1 MGTLLSLLVLALPT
15 ILVMAA
21 RIGLRSRPGWE
32 HLVLLTV
39 LIMVWSIALLGWS
52 RYSVQ
57 DTDVGLMVE
66 GMLAA
71 AVTLSAVFATA
82 VAFVMGLRR

>member
-21 RIGLRSRPGWE
+21 RIGLRRRPGWE
-32 HLVLLTV
+32 RLVLLTI

-57 DTDVGLMVE
+57 ETDVGLMVE

>member
-21 RIGLRSRPGWE
+21 RIGLRRRPGWE
-32 HLVLLTV
+32 RLVLLTI

>member
-32 HLVLLTV
+32 RLVLLTI

-57 DTDVGLMVE
+57 ETDVGLMVE